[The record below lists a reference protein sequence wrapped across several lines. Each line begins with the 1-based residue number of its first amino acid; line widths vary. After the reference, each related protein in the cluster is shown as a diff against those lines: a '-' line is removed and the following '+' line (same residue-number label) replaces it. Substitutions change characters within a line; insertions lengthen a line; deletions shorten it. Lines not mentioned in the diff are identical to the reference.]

1 MFRNK
6 RFFLYLSKAEAMKK
20 TKREKSFDYEL
31 PDDIDNY
38 RELIK
43 HIKEKSEREM

>member
-20 TKREKSFDYEL
+20 KKREKSPL
-31 PDDIDNY
+31 IQLGTLQRPVSTLCIQ
-38 RELIK
+38 ELIY
-43 HIKEKSEREM
+43 